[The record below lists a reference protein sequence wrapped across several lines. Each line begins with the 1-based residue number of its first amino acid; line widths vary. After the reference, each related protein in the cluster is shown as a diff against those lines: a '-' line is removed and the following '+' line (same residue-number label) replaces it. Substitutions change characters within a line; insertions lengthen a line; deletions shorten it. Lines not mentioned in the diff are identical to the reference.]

1 MTKVAIFV
9 PIYLEGVDPVGN
21 ERFARTVRWF
31 DYMYNSGISN
41 YLHFDDMIVSDNGSS
56 AEKKAQLKRLFPNL
70 RWIEHEVSLTKLGD
84 KHHDYPY
91 CWRALYDYADVCKSG
106 AYRKVYK
113 FDTDAFILSGRLAEF
128 LHCLNTGW
136 TAMGLK
142 RPKGFPADE
151 FSVIIDDSF
160 HLLTTFCQGDFMQ
173 HHGKVFERSLPFTH
187 IERNFIVGRFG
198 TDRKPPQQSVLMDAY
213 GQAPLTIDLK
223 FGGIRG
229 RNLT

>member
-31 DYMYNSGISN
+31 DYMLKGKIKKHLN
-41 YLHFDDMIVSDNGSS
+41 FDDIIVSDNGSS
-56 AEKKAQLKRLFPNL
+56 AEKKAQLKQLFPNL

-84 KHHDYPY
+84 QHHDYPY

-106 AYRKVYK
+106 TYRKVYK
-113 FDTDAFILSGRLAEF
+113 FDTDAFILTKRLTDYFNSADSG
-128 LHCLNTGW
+128 W
-136 TAMGLK
+136 IAMGLK
-142 RPKGFPADE
+142 RPKNFPADE
-151 FSVIIDDSF
+151 FSVINADSF

-187 IERNFIVGRFG
+187 VERNFVVGRFG
-198 TDRKPPQQSVLMDAY
+198 TDKRFTEQTVLMDAY
-213 GQAPLTIDLK
+213 GQAQLDVKLE
-223 FGGIRG
+223 F
-229 RNLT
+229 LEV